1 MNGHAGHHDGHHDRP
16 DPHPVPRRPRLRVT
30 PPLSPGDLAFLAGFG
45 PHPVH
50 DHDGAGRDLPRR
62 VARIWPG
69 QPPGACPWVPCSSGC
84 CLHLAGRSAVVAAG
98 AWLRFLLAE
107 FLEGTHQVDGTVELP
122 GHGRA
127 RAVLIVEST
136 EVFEGELDAAR
147 DLADDEGPWSG

>member
-1 MNGHAGHHDGHHDRP
+1 M
-16 DPHPVPRRPRLRVT
+16 T

-69 QPPGACPWVPCSSGC
+69 QPPGSCPWVPCSSGC

-107 FLEGTHQVDGTVELP
+107 FLEGTHRVDGTVELP
-122 GHGRA
+122 GHGTGAGGADRGG
-127 RAVLIVEST
+127 T